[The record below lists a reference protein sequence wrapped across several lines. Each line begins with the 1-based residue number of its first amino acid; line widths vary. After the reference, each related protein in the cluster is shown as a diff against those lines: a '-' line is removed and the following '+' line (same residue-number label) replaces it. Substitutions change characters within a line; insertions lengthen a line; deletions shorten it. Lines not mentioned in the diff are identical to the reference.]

1 MDESDTPTYSE
12 TKLIELIKRQPP
24 VWNKHDS
31 LYKNKTAEKT
41 VWKEISN
48 LLETDG
54 KKLPVGIGRMQCPNY
69 SLPIAVTILK
79 KRWHSLRGQY
89 RRELRSPRASKWK
102 HFARLSF
109 LSESMSP
116 VNGSSPNFREDDD
129 EDDPIRVE
137 RPQPA
142 RTSLAAPQPK
152 EEQFEWAY
160 ASTTS
165 PEREK
170 KAPPPA
176 PPQTPAPDVS
186 KEGNHYFA
194 LSLVDILNS
203 IPNSQQLA
211 ARLAVLNAL
220 KDFQQPQAETS
231 LQAQAQGDCFSS
243 LG

>member
-48 LLETDG
+48 LLETD
-54 KKLPVGIGRMQCPNY
+54 
-69 SLPIAVTILK
+69 VTILK

-116 VNGSSPNFREDDD
+116 VNGGSPNYREDDD

-152 EEQFEWAY
+152 EEQFEWAC

-186 KEGNHYFA
+186 KEGNYYFA

-203 IPNSQQLA
+203 IPKSQQLA

-231 LQAQAQGDCFSS
+231 LPAQAQGDCFSS